1 MYSRRFT
8 RARLRPA
15 LTLSFSSLV
24 ALAGYERYNA
34 MRADP
39 ALCFLEKVG
48 MPDEKLLS
56 AEQGISDGAQ
66 DTAERWAGD
75 GAEALGALQSSWVLV
90 RSWLVLRSELCLWRA
105 VRGEGS
111 NVDGS
116 MTGNG
121 EHRWELLRAVGQ
133 RTGTAGCTAGT
144 ASEVASHYEGL
155 ILCLIQGHHGKGRK
169 QWRKA
174 GGAAKAGG
182 EWDWQ

>member
-1 MYSRRFT
+1 MYSRTFT

-15 LTLSFSSLV
+15 LTLSFSSLM

-75 GAEALGALQSSWVLV
+75 GAKPSGALQSSCVHV
-90 RSWLVLRSELCLWRA
+90 RSGLVLRSELCLRRA

-111 NVDGS
+111 NVDES
-116 MTGNG
+116 VTGNR
-121 EHRWELLRAVGQ
+121 EHRWGLLHAAGQ
-133 RTGTAGCTAGT
+133 RAGTAGCTAGT
-144 ASEVASHYEGL
+144 VREPHY
-155 ILCLIQGHHGKGRK
+155 
-169 QWRKA
+169 
-174 GGAAKAGG
+174 
-182 EWDWQ
+182 